1 MSAQIVEARE
11 SALRCRPRRHRL
23 VLCLSVCVVA
33 FAQPASVTVSAQDRP
48 LKGRIRLLV
57 ATDTG
62 RAVAGPVSR
71 QVDVDESA
79 NEVRKRAKGLN
90 WIQLVDRLEDADL
103 IVTVTGR
110 RKDPNRGF
118 VLSYILEA
126 GEHKMEGDFASEG
139 STEITGG
146 TRALGSDGRTN
157 FEGRQSRSWEELA
170 KQFAR
175 SLESFA
181 KANYDRILR
190 ERKQR

>member
-11 SALRCRPRRHRL
+11 SALRCRPRRRRL